1 MTNPRMAT
9 TAAQGTITARCAVC
23 LRAACRAAALA
34 ALRLVV
40 SVALGV
46 LIGAAFV
53 AVLAVLEVHL
63 PW

>member
-9 TAAQGTITARCAVC
+9 TAAHGTITARCAAC

-40 SVALGV
+40 SVVLGV

-53 AVLAVLEVHL
+53 AVLAVLKVRL